1 MLTWQTIA
9 VTALVGALAPT
20 GVASAAVQSTSAKT
34 TAVGT
39 LSAQDEAEIRQLS
52 VRYAHALGRC
62 QADEYA
68 KVFTTDGF
76 YSSSEFAGEVHRQ
89 MYGPNGAKIPRLD
102 MTRFVMSEPQCA
114 NANAPKTPRE
124 APANIPVRATKEGA
138 AATIPLANGAVYQ
151 DSYVKTPDGWR
162 IKSREHVRAG
172 QTAFST
178 RTTSK

>member
-1 MLTWQTIA
+1 MLNWQTITVA
-9 VTALVGALAPT
+9 ASAGALALT
-20 GVASAAVQSTSAKT
+20 GVAYAAPQSTSAKT
-34 TAVGT
+34 TAVTT

-52 VRYAHALGRC
+52 TRYAHALGLC

-68 KVFTTDGF
+68 KVFTADGF
-76 YSSSEFAGEVHRQ
+76 YSSSEFTGEVHRQ
-89 MYGPNGAKIPRLD
+89 MYGPNGARIPRSD
-102 MTRFVMSEPQCA
+102 MTRFVMSEPQCT

-178 RTTSK
+178 RTTTK